1 MRLAEKPGINYNE
14 MRERKPK
21 GEMEEESPTM
31 VQEFLDRIKSDSD
44 SDETAIKEELR
55 DVQNI
60 EKLLENTQKL
70 FKMIENVDVSFPNC
84 LKG

>member
-1 MRLAEKPGINYNE
+1 
-14 MRERKPK
+14 
-21 GEMEEESPTM
+21 M
-31 VQEFLDRIKSDSD
+31 VQEFLDRIESDSD
-44 SDETAIKEELR
+44 LDETAIKEELR

-70 FKMIENVDVSFPNC
+70 FETIENVDVSFPNC